1 MFPAFPHVL
10 LQTRLLK
17 PLQCLWLLPYSSH
30 SKAAQLLFLVP
41 LAIPSVPR
49 EAMLGWSTGESRA
62 RAAPTLHICNV
73 LQLPLHRASKGGREE
88 EQQENN
94 SGYLPRTPKL
104 ERGRELTA
112 QNRNMYFGWARNKC
126 LLPPS
131 TTTARGSSAGI
142 SAPQGLHPCARLPA
156 KVGGV
161 CPRYCFPGNPL
172 PLWPHHTMQT
182 QIWLLWIKPH
192 RDGTQGFQHCRAGCS
207 FQHRKQDLNNSHQH
221 HRSVSP
227 HPCLIHPVNSVTFL
241 AVSHQDA
248 VSAPGLLP
256 H

>member
-94 SGYLPRTPKL
+94 SGYLPQTLKL

-156 KVGGV
+156 QGGRCLPKVLLPWKSPAPLAPPHNANSNLAVVDQATQGWDTG
-161 CPRYCFPGNPL
+161 FPTLQG
-172 PLWPHHTMQT
+172 
-182 QIWLLWIKPH
+182 WLLFSAQKT
-192 RDGTQGFQHCRAGCS
+192 RF
-207 FQHRKQDLNNSHQH
+207 KQFPPA
-221 HRSVSP
+221 SP
-227 HPCLIHPVNSVTFL
+227 
-241 AVSHQDA
+241 
-248 VSAPGLLP
+248 
-256 H
+256 